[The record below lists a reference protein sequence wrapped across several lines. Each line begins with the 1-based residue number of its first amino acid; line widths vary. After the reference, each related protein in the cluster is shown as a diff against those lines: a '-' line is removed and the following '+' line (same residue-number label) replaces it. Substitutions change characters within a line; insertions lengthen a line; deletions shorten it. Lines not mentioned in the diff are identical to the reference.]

1 MVYMSHLIFVD
12 ASFPH
17 HLADLALL
25 PAKMFPELLLDNQE
39 SQHREGTRTYVRVVK
54 WTARY
59 CYLIKDSING
69 HKIFDILQINALEP
83 LELVLEERIKQK
95 SMEFT

>member
-1 MVYMSHLIFVD
+1 MVYMCHLIFVD

-39 SQHREGTRTYVRVVK
+39 SLETEGTRTYVTFIK
-54 WTARY
+54 WMARY
-59 CYLIKDSING
+59 
-69 HKIFDILQINALEP
+69 F
-83 LELVLEERIKQK
+83 
-95 SMEFT
+95 

>member
-1 MVYMSHLIFVD
+1 MQCSD

-39 SQHREGTRTYVRVVK
+39 SLHREGTRTYITVMK
-54 WTARY
+54 WIAR
-59 CYLIKDSING
+59 
-69 HKIFDILQINALEP
+69 
-83 LELVLEERIKQK
+83 
-95 SMEFT
+95 

>member
-1 MVYMSHLIFVD
+1 MICGTITNLIKEGASFSD

-39 SQHREGTRTYVRVVK
+39 SLETEGTRTYVTFIK
-54 WTARY
+54 WVAR
-59 CYLIKDSING
+59 
-69 HKIFDILQINALEP
+69 
-83 LELVLEERIKQK
+83 
-95 SMEFT
+95 

>member
-1 MVYMSHLIFVD
+1 MNYVERTGYLDPLTQSGTIVSNNITASCCKCSLSQITIYISLPKCLD

-39 SQHREGTRTYVRVVK
+39 SQYVEGTRTYITFIK
-54 WTARY
+54 WIARY
-59 CYLIKDSING
+59 
-69 HKIFDILQINALEP
+69 F
-83 LELVLEERIKQK
+83 
-95 SMEFT
+95 

>member
-1 MVYMSHLIFVD
+1 MQCLD

-39 SQHREGTRTYVRVVK
+39 SQSEEGTRTYVTVMK
-54 WTARY
+54 WIGRY
-59 CYLIKDSING
+59 
-69 HKIFDILQINALEP
+69 F
-83 LELVLEERIKQK
+83 
-95 SMEFT
+95 

>member
-1 MVYMSHLIFVD
+1 MQYVIMQCLD

-39 SQHREGTRTYVRVVK
+39 SLHREGTRTYVTVIK
-54 WTARY
+54 WMARY
-59 CYLIKDSING
+59 
-69 HKIFDILQINALEP
+69 F
-83 LELVLEERIKQK
+83 
-95 SMEFT
+95 